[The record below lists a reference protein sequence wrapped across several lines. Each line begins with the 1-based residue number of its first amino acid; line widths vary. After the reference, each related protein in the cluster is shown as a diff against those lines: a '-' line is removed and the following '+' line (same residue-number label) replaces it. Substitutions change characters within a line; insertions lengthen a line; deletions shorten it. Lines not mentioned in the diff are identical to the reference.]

1 MKKDDKIIKLFD
13 EEGNEVSF
21 NVVAFFD
28 IVNPETDEKNEY
40 VIVYEEGYSEDDTFA
55 LKVINGEDGEELLEA
70 IDNEVELAAVQEA
83 YNTIFID
90 IINDVSKNYNIT
102 KENKIFI
109 ANFYK
114 YGFAG
119 VIENWIVTEMKES
132 PENIIKKLNI
142 LISGNFEE
150 AVRKMSN

>member
-40 VIVYEEGYSEDDTFA
+40 VIVYEDGYSEDDTFA

-90 IINDVSKNYNIT
+90 
-102 KENKIFI
+102 
-109 ANFYK
+109 
-114 YGFAG
+114 
-119 VIENWIVTEMKES
+119 
-132 PENIIKKLNI
+132 
-142 LISGNFEE
+142 EE
-150 AVRKMSN
+150 

>member
-1 MKKDDKIIKLFD
+1 MKKDDKVIKLFD
-13 EEGNEVSF
+13 EEGNELKF

-90 IINDVSKNYNIT
+90 
-102 KENKIFI
+102 
-109 ANFYK
+109 
-114 YGFAG
+114 
-119 VIENWIVTEMKES
+119 
-132 PENIIKKLNI
+132 
-142 LISGNFEE
+142 EE
-150 AVRKMSN
+150 

>member
-28 IVNPETDEKNEY
+28 IVNPETDEKNED

-90 IINDVSKNYNIT
+90 
-102 KENKIFI
+102 
-109 ANFYK
+109 
-114 YGFAG
+114 
-119 VIENWIVTEMKES
+119 
-132 PENIIKKLNI
+132 
-142 LISGNFEE
+142 EE
-150 AVRKMSN
+150 

>member
-1 MKKDDKIIKLFD
+1 M
-13 EEGNEVSF
+13 
-21 NVVAFFD
+21 
-28 IVNPETDEKNEY
+28 T
-40 VIVYEEGYSEDDTFA
+40 
-55 LKVINGEDGEELLEA
+55 
-70 IDNEVELAAVQEA
+70 VEL
-83 YNTIFID
+83 IDKHFI
-90 IINDVSKNYNIT
+90 IILKIYNIT

>member
-55 LKVINGEDGEELLEA
+55 LKVINGEEGVELLEA

-90 IINDVSKNYNIT
+90 
-102 KENKIFI
+102 
-109 ANFYK
+109 
-114 YGFAG
+114 
-119 VIENWIVTEMKES
+119 
-132 PENIIKKLNI
+132 
-142 LISGNFEE
+142 EE
-150 AVRKMSN
+150 

>member
-40 VIVYEEGYSEDDTFA
+40 VIVYEDGYSEDDAFA

>member
-13 EEGNEVSF
+13 EEGNEVKF

-90 IINDVSKNYNIT
+90 
-102 KENKIFI
+102 
-109 ANFYK
+109 
-114 YGFAG
+114 
-119 VIENWIVTEMKES
+119 
-132 PENIIKKLNI
+132 
-142 LISGNFEE
+142 EE
-150 AVRKMSN
+150 

>member
-1 MKKDDKIIKLFD
+1 MKKDDKVIKLFD
-13 EEGNEVSF
+13 EEGNEVKF

-55 LKVINGEDGEELLEA
+55 LKVINGEDVEELLEA

-90 IINDVSKNYNIT
+90 
-102 KENKIFI
+102 
-109 ANFYK
+109 
-114 YGFAG
+114 
-119 VIENWIVTEMKES
+119 
-132 PENIIKKLNI
+132 
-142 LISGNFEE
+142 EE
-150 AVRKMSN
+150 

>member
-1 MKKDDKIIKLFD
+1 MKKENRNNNEFIEDQI
-13 EEGNEVSF
+13 EGRNSV
-21 NVVAFFD
+21 
-28 IVNPETDEKNEY
+28 
-40 VIVYEEGYSEDDTFA
+40 
-55 LKVINGEDGEELLEA
+55 LELLKSER
-70 IDNEVELAAVQEA
+70 
-83 YNTIFID
+83 D
-90 IINDVSKNYNIT
+90 I
-102 KENKIFI
+102 NKIFI

-132 PENIIKKLNI
+132 PENIIKKLDI

>member
-21 NVVAFFD
+21 NVVAFYD

-90 IINDVSKNYNIT
+90 
-102 KENKIFI
+102 
-109 ANFYK
+109 
-114 YGFAG
+114 
-119 VIENWIVTEMKES
+119 
-132 PENIIKKLNI
+132 
-142 LISGNFEE
+142 EE
-150 AVRKMSN
+150 

>member
-28 IVNPETDEKNEY
+28 VVNPETDEKNEY

-90 IINDVSKNYNIT
+90 
-102 KENKIFI
+102 
-109 ANFYK
+109 
-114 YGFAG
+114 
-119 VIENWIVTEMKES
+119 
-132 PENIIKKLNI
+132 
-142 LISGNFEE
+142 EE
-150 AVRKMSN
+150 

>member
-21 NVVAFFD
+21 KVVAFFD

-90 IINDVSKNYNIT
+90 
-102 KENKIFI
+102 
-109 ANFYK
+109 
-114 YGFAG
+114 
-119 VIENWIVTEMKES
+119 
-132 PENIIKKLNI
+132 
-142 LISGNFEE
+142 EE
-150 AVRKMSN
+150 

>member
-1 MKKDDKIIKLFD
+1 MKKDDKVIKLFD
-13 EEGNEVSF
+13 EEGNEVKF

-90 IINDVSKNYNIT
+90 
-102 KENKIFI
+102 
-109 ANFYK
+109 
-114 YGFAG
+114 
-119 VIENWIVTEMKES
+119 
-132 PENIIKKLNI
+132 
-142 LISGNFEE
+142 EE
-150 AVRKMSN
+150 

>member
-70 IDNEVELAAVQEA
+70 IDNEVESVYYTHLTLPTTLTV
-83 YNTIFID
+83 
-90 IINDVSKNYNIT
+90 
-102 KENKIFI
+102 
-109 ANFYK
+109 
-114 YGFAG
+114 
-119 VIENWIVTEMKES
+119 
-132 PENIIKKLNI
+132 
-142 LISGNFEE
+142 
-150 AVRKMSN
+150 

>member
-55 LKVINGEDGEELLEA
+55 LKVINGEDGEELLEV

-90 IINDVSKNYNIT
+90 
-102 KENKIFI
+102 
-109 ANFYK
+109 
-114 YGFAG
+114 
-119 VIENWIVTEMKES
+119 
-132 PENIIKKLNI
+132 
-142 LISGNFEE
+142 EE
-150 AVRKMSN
+150 

>member
-1 MKKDDKIIKLFD
+1 MKKDDKVINLFD
-13 EEGNEVSF
+13 EEGNEEKF

-90 IINDVSKNYNIT
+90 
-102 KENKIFI
+102 
-109 ANFYK
+109 
-114 YGFAG
+114 
-119 VIENWIVTEMKES
+119 
-132 PENIIKKLNI
+132 
-142 LISGNFEE
+142 EE
-150 AVRKMSN
+150 

>member
-1 MKKDDKIIKLFD
+1 MKKDDKVIKLFD
-13 EEGNEVSF
+13 EEGNEVKF

-40 VIVYEEGYSEDDTFA
+40 VIAYEDGYSEDDAFA

-90 IINDVSKNYNIT
+90 
-102 KENKIFI
+102 
-109 ANFYK
+109 
-114 YGFAG
+114 
-119 VIENWIVTEMKES
+119 
-132 PENIIKKLNI
+132 
-142 LISGNFEE
+142 EE
-150 AVRKMSN
+150 

>member
-70 IDNEVELAAVQEA
+70 IDNEEEIAAVQEA

-90 IINDVSKNYNIT
+90 
-102 KENKIFI
+102 
-109 ANFYK
+109 
-114 YGFAG
+114 
-119 VIENWIVTEMKES
+119 
-132 PENIIKKLNI
+132 
-142 LISGNFEE
+142 EE
-150 AVRKMSN
+150 

>member
-90 IINDVSKNYNIT
+90 ED
-102 KENKIFI
+102 
-109 ANFYK
+109 
-114 YGFAG
+114 
-119 VIENWIVTEMKES
+119 
-132 PENIIKKLNI
+132 
-142 LISGNFEE
+142 
-150 AVRKMSN
+150 

>member
-1 MKKDDKIIKLFD
+1 MKKDDKIINLFD

-90 IINDVSKNYNIT
+90 
-102 KENKIFI
+102 
-109 ANFYK
+109 
-114 YGFAG
+114 
-119 VIENWIVTEMKES
+119 
-132 PENIIKKLNI
+132 
-142 LISGNFEE
+142 EE
-150 AVRKMSN
+150 

>member
-1 MKKDDKIIKLFD
+1 MKFFCTFSNHLYKSTFFNFNHFFNFDNNIFIISKNVQIDDKIIKLFD

-90 IINDVSKNYNIT
+90 
-102 KENKIFI
+102 
-109 ANFYK
+109 
-114 YGFAG
+114 
-119 VIENWIVTEMKES
+119 
-132 PENIIKKLNI
+132 
-142 LISGNFEE
+142 EE
-150 AVRKMSN
+150 

>member
-1 MKKDDKIIKLFD
+1 MLENKKFIIKTYNSLSRKTLLDFLF
-13 EEGNEVSF
+13 
-21 NVVAFFD
+21 
-28 IVNPETDEKNEY
+28 K
-40 VIVYEEGYSEDDTFA
+40 
-55 LKVINGEDGEELLEA
+55 
-70 IDNEVELAAVQEA
+70 Q

-90 IINDVSKNYNIT
+90 IINDVSKDYNIT

-119 VIENWIVTEMKES
+119 VIENWIVIEMKES
-132 PENIIKKLNI
+132 PENIIKKLDI

-150 AVRKMSN
+150 AVRKMSE

>member
-1 MKKDDKIIKLFD
+1 MKKDDKIIKLLD

-90 IINDVSKNYNIT
+90 
-102 KENKIFI
+102 
-109 ANFYK
+109 
-114 YGFAG
+114 
-119 VIENWIVTEMKES
+119 
-132 PENIIKKLNI
+132 
-142 LISGNFEE
+142 EE
-150 AVRKMSN
+150 

>member
-70 IDNEVELAAVQEA
+70 IDNEVELAGVQEA

-90 IINDVSKNYNIT
+90 
-102 KENKIFI
+102 
-109 ANFYK
+109 
-114 YGFAG
+114 
-119 VIENWIVTEMKES
+119 
-132 PENIIKKLNI
+132 
-142 LISGNFEE
+142 EE
-150 AVRKMSN
+150 

>member
-90 IINDVSKNYNIT
+90 I
-102 KENKIFI
+102 E
-109 ANFYK
+109 
-114 YGFAG
+114 
-119 VIENWIVTEMKES
+119 
-132 PENIIKKLNI
+132 
-142 LISGNFEE
+142 
-150 AVRKMSN
+150 